1 MSAGRPDQPFMTI
14 DRSLGA
20 KEVRALAHPLR
31 LRMLE
36 LLREGPAT
44 ATTLARELGE
54 STGATSYHL
63 RALERGGFIEEDT
76 ERGTGRE
83 RWWAVRGPTFL
94 VSSRPADDAEYDA
107 AVAQL
112 QEAILGRD
120 ERALQ
125 GYFGNV
131 EQFDGDWRETAFVGG
146 WLVYATR
153 DEIEEISQAILRAI
167 AGLRRPAAERPAD
180 ARLVHVTYRA
190 LPVPDGDG

>member
-1 MSAGRPDQPFMTI
+1 MSAAHDNEPFMKI

-44 ATTLARELGE
+44 ATTLANELGE

-76 ERGTGRE
+76 QRGTGRE
-83 RWWAVRGPTFL
+83 RWWTVRVPTFL
-94 VSSRPADDAEYDA
+94 VSSRPADDAEYEA
-107 AVAQL
+107 AIAQL

-120 ERALQ
+120 ERALA
-125 GYFGNV
+125 GYFGNL
-131 EQFDGDWRETAFVGG
+131 EQFDDDWRETAFVGG

-153 DEIEEISQAILRAI
+153 EEVEEISQAILRAV
-167 AGLRRPAAERPAD
+167 AALRRPAAERPAG
-180 ARLVHVTYRA
+180 ARLLHVTYRA
-190 LPVPDGDG
+190 LPVPEEAD